1 MTLKRSYVD
10 YFSLAILVH
19 NTQNHKTI
27 QRHVTTNLLKIDCAS
42 KLSIELVIIHFHYAH
57 FRRRNLHI
65 TIRLLIEKLNT
76 MARSVKDLGESRLT
90 HRLRT
95 KVEIQIIIRFNL
107 PNPTCLYYPEILFIS
122 DFDGRND
129 SDSCKIYIYII
140 IQYLR
145 RISHLTILAQTL
157 TQIYPQPRLSPSPYL
172 QYQYR

>member
-1 MTLKRSYVD
+1 M
-10 YFSLAILVH
+10 
-19 NTQNHKTI
+19 
-27 QRHVTTNLLKIDCAS
+27 TTNLLKIDCAS

-129 SDSCKIYIYII
+129 SDSCKIYIYIYHNI
-140 IQYLR
+140 VFASDLTFNYTSADPYPN
-145 RISHLTILAQTL
+145 ISPAPPVPLA
-157 TQIYPQPRLSPSPYL
+157 LSIVSI
-172 QYQYR
+172 